1 MSIEAQKQIRENT
14 MELHDFLK
22 DLTDWEQTVK
32 IKEKKLASGTNKDM
46 NTKGK
51 LPDISQ
57 KPTTLPKSSSNKSSS
72 SLGAAAATIDRMS
85 NVFGLDEPVPDAWS
99 EKDLG
104 NKYFKEGK
112 YVQAI
117 DCYSRSIALQPTAVA
132 FANRAMA
139 LLKIRRY
146 ADAEVDCT
154 EAIEL
159 DDHFTKAYSRRG
171 TARKE
176 LKKYLASVEDFEFA
190 LRLEP
195 ENKELRKQYIE
206 AKETYE
212 KEVKAMPVQKK
223 VPLLVQEIKETP
235 NLPQRSSTQELLT
248 SIQEP
253 PTSAPANPLVGL
265 NPADKS
271 SRSPVEQMKSALPAS
286 GQSVLHPN
294 SNPLHPNLSG
304 ILETPPAPSPVTG
317 PPNASVSVP
326 TVSTSPSVT
335 KSSTKMEGPNKQAK
349 RVDSA
354 LAAEVVLSTQAAAA
368 RAAANVTA
376 GLGKNLVSPKT
387 SYEFEAVWKGLSG
400 NSSSQAHLLKI
411 MDPLSLPKLFK
422 DSLGAPLLMEIIQSL
437 PLLLQDNAGLVVN
450 ILENLSKVGRFSMT
464 VMFLTVKDKAV
475 IRQLWDNVLASPN
488 VSEEEKD
495 RLGALKPKYRLQ

>member
-1 MSIEAQKQIRENT
+1 
-14 MELHDFLK
+14 
-22 DLTDWEQTVK
+22 
-32 IKEKKLASGTNKDM
+32 
-46 NTKGK
+46 
-51 LPDISQ
+51 
-57 KPTTLPKSSSNKSSS
+57 
-72 SLGAAAATIDRMS
+72 
-85 NVFGLDEPVPDAWS
+85 
-99 EKDLG
+99 
-104 NKYFKEGK
+104 
-112 YVQAI
+112 
-117 DCYSRSIALQPTAVA
+117 
-132 FANRAMA
+132 
-139 LLKIRRY
+139 
-146 ADAEVDCT
+146 
-154 EAIEL
+154 
-159 DDHFTKAYSRRG
+159 
-171 TARKE
+171 
-176 LKKYLASVEDFEFA
+176 
-190 LRLEP
+190 LEP
-195 ENKELRKQYIE
+195 ENKELRKQYLE

-235 NLPQRSSTQELLT
+235 NLPQRSSTRELLT

-253 PTSAPANPLVGL
+253 PTSAPANPLVDL

-294 SNPLHPNLSG
+294 SNSLHPDLSG
-304 ILETPPAPSPVTG
+304 ILETPPAVTIL
-317 PPNASVSVP
+317 PDASVSVP
-326 TVSTSPSVT
+326 TVSTSPSAA

-376 GLGKNLVSPKT
+376 GLAKNLVSPKT

-400 NSSSQAHLLKI
+400 NRSSQAYLLKI

-437 PLLLQDNAGLVVN
+437 PLLLHDNAGLVGN

-488 VSEEEKD
+488 VSKEEQD
-495 RLGALKPKYRLQ
+495 RLGALQPKYRLQ

>member
-14 MELHDFLK
+14 MELHEFLK

-32 IKEKKLASGTNKDM
+32 IKEKKLASN
-46 NTKGK
+46 
-51 LPDISQ
+51 ISQ

-146 ADAEVDCT
+146 VDAEVDCT

-159 DDHFTKAYSRRG
+159 DDHYTKAYSRRG

-195 ENKELRKQYIE
+195 ENKELRKQYTE

-212 KEVKAMPVQKK
+212 K
-223 VPLLVQEIKETP
+223 
-235 NLPQRSSTQELLT
+235 
-248 SIQEP
+248 
-253 PTSAPANPLVGL
+253 
-265 NPADKS
+265 
-271 SRSPVEQMKSALPAS
+271 
-286 GQSVLHPN
+286 SVLHPN
-294 SNPLHPNLSG
+294 SNPLHPDLSG
-304 ILETPPAPSPVTG
+304 ILETPPAPSPVTS

-326 TVSTSPSVT
+326 TVSTSPSVA

-376 GLGKNLVSPKT
+376 GLVKNLVSPKT

-400 NSSSQAHLLKI
+400 NRSSQAHLLKI

-464 VMFLTVKDKAV
+464 VMFLTIKDKAV